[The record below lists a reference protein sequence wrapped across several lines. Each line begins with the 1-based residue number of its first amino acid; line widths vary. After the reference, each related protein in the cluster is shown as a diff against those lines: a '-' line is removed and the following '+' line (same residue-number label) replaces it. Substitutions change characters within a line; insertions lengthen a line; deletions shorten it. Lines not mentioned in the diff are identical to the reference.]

1 MAIRKYLF
9 SERVVRYCNRL
20 PRAVVE
26 SPALKV
32 FKNCVHTALGDTDS
46 GHGGDE
52 LVVGLDNLGDLF

>member
-1 MAIRKYLF
+1 LAIRKHLF